1 MKIAGN
7 DLRLG
12 PQTAMDSSNIP
23 LWLLGNSEDFTDVP
37 LACEDSISKL
47 KKQGSPGRLQSLRK
61 SYITE
66 KFHFGTEIL
75 SFLHKRMPH
84 WQKIFNVSLTVVK
97 LSLWPRL
104 AEHVLVRPSKRRK
117 TCLPVIAHA
126 DLWSF

>member
-23 LWLLGNSEDFTDVP
+23 LWLLGNSEDFADVP

-84 WQKIFNVSLTVVK
+84 WQRIFNASLTVVK
-97 LSLWPRL
+97 FGELLMGQSL
-104 AEHVLVRPSKRRK
+104 
-117 TCLPVIAHA
+117 
-126 DLWSF
+126 